1 MPDSPKKSAFWP
13 VIVTSLAI
21 CALIMAIGGVV
32 SKSRGEAER
41 ASLIADLQSGRL
53 STPEAFQARCGNAL
67 SATTKDDETT
77 LSYSYHEL
85 LVKLRSGA
93 PVRFFV
99 KHVVNDNGQA
109 RSVETVVS
117 EEFALDH
124 LDCK

>member
-1 MPDSPKKSAFWP
+1 MPYSPKKSFWT
-13 VIVTSLAI
+13 VIIISVAI
-21 CALIMAIGGVV
+21 CAVIMAIGGVF
-32 SKSRGEAER
+32 SKARGDAER

-53 STPEAFQARCGNAL
+53 SAPDAFQARCGNAL

-77 LSYSYHEL
+77 LSYNYHEL
-85 LVKLRSGA
+85 LVKLRPGV

-99 KHVVNDNGQA
+99 RHVVNENGRL

-117 EEFALDH
+117 HDFAVDH